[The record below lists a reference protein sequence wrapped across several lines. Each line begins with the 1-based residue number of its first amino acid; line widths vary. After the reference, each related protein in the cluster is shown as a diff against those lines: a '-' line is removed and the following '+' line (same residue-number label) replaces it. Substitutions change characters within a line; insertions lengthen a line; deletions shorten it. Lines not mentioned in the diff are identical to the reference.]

1 MYISSNQW
9 GISRFTNSPTDD
21 QIVFN
26 KYKID
31 LSVKYLTF

>member
-1 MYISSNQW
+1 MCISSNQW
-9 GISRFTNSPTDD
+9 GISRFTNSATDD
-21 QIVFN
+21 QIVLN